1 MAQEDQMEM
10 RAMMSRW
17 EETRAR
23 WALNADEEAELL
35 GGTGFAGPVGE
46 TESWA
51 AVRLERRMRLLVDLG
66 NALEALMRS
75 DADVRR
81 WLRRPMAGIGNRP
94 PIDLMGSSIE
104 WIRTL
109 RNAVQDF
116 LP

>member
-23 WALNADEEAELL
+23 WALSPDEEAELL

-46 TESWA
+46 AKSWHA
-51 AVRLERRMRLLVDLG
+51 GRLEQRMRLLVDLG
-66 NALEALMRS
+66 NSLESLMR
-75 DADVRR
+75 DETHVRR
-81 WLRRPMAGIGNRP
+81 WLRRPMAGIGHRRP
-94 PIDLMGSSIE
+94 IAVMASSVE
-104 WIRTL
+104 WIRNL